1 MFGPRLVSG
10 IVLIIIAI
18 LALSM
23 GGPVLAGILLAIS
36 LIAYRELTKALGVSG
51 SFRTR
56 NPQAGSMQA
65 GGAQACGTQTGSTQ
79 ADSTQTGG
87 TRAVEIAR
95 ASEDLQAVSS
105 GRKSGGFN
113 LLEILGMAGVVLY
126 YATIYFSGTEVLQL
140 MCIVGVFMALMFAYV
155 VTFPRFHAEQVVGA
169 FFAFMYAPVMLS
181 FVYLTRI
188 CPQGIYIVWMILI
201 SSWGCDT
208 CAYVVG
214 KLIGKKRIFPHLS
227 PKKSLEGCIGGVLG
241 AALIGGLYGH
251 FFVEAAFPDQTVMW
265 ILAFICA
272 VGAVMSQ
279 VGDLAASA
287 IKRNHN
293 IKDYGKL
300 IPGHGGIMD
309 RFDSMIV
316 TAPMIYFLAIL
327 LIRF

>member
-1 MFGPRLVSG
+1 MFWTRLASG
-10 IVLIIIAI
+10 IVLVIIA
-18 LALSM
+18 LLTMSF
-23 GGPVLAGILLAIS
+23 GGPALAAVLLVIS
-36 LIAYRELTKALGVSG
+36 LIAYRELTKALGVAEEG
-51 SFRTR
+51 K
-56 NPQAGSMQA
+56 G
-65 GGAQACGTQTGSTQ
+65 
-79 ADSTQTGG
+79 
-87 TRAVEIAR
+87 
-95 ASEDLQAVSS
+95 L
-105 GRKSGGFN
+105 N
-113 LLEILGMAGVVLY
+113 LLEVLGLAGVLLY
-126 YATIYFSGTEVLQL
+126 YAAIYFSDSEALLL
-140 MCIVGVFMALMFAYV
+140 MCIVGVFMAGMFAYV
-155 VTFPRFHAEQVVGA
+155 AVFPRFRAQQVVSS

-181 FVYLTRI
+181 FVYLTRM
-188 CPQGIYIVWMILI
+188 CPQGIYMVWMILI

-214 KLIGKKRIFPHLS
+214 KLIGRKKIFPVLS

-251 FFVEAAFPDQTVMW
+251 FFVEAAFPDQTVWW
-265 ILAFICA
+265 IIAFICG

-316 TAPMIYFLAIL
+316 TAPMIYFLAVL